1 MDDVVIKVMEE
12 PKLENPILVVG
23 LPGVG
28 NVGKLAVEHIIY
40 ELKAK
45 KFASLYSRNF
55 PPQVFVNEDGTA
67 RLVSND
73 FYYVKNKKQ
82 NKNIIL
88 LTGDY
93 QGLTPEGQYDLA
105 GATLDLVAKH
115 GVKRVF
121 TLGGYSTGRKTNS
134 PRVFGAATDKK
145 LVAELKKFGITFKPG
160 EPGGGIIGASGLLI
174 GLGKLRGIE
183 GACLMGETSGYLVD
197 PKSSRSVLEILR
209 DILGIKIDV
218 DELDVRAKQMD
229 KIMAQIEKMSKQ
241 ADKPSAE
248 DLKYIG

>member
-1 MDDVVIKVMEE
+1 MEDVIIESIEE
-12 PKLENPILVVG
+12 PKLANPILVVG

-28 NVGKLAVEHIIY
+28 NVGKLAAEHMIY

-45 KFASLYSRNF
+45 KFASIYSRNF

-73 FYYVKNKKQ
+73 FYYIKAKKQ
-82 NKNIIL
+82 NIML

-105 GATLDLVAKH
+105 GAALDLVSKY
-115 GVKRVF
+115 GVKKIF

-134 PRVFGAATDKK
+134 PRVFGATTDKK
-145 LVAELKKFGITFKPG
+145 LVPELKKFGITFSPG

-183 GACLMGETSGYLVD
+183 GACLMGETAGYLVD
-197 PKSSRSVLEILR
+197 PKSSRSVLEMLR
-209 DILGIKIDV
+209 KILGIDINV
-218 DELDVRAKQMD
+218 EELDVRAKQMD
-229 KIMAQIEKMSKQ
+229 KVMAQLEKMNKQ